1 MIQSLCGQAR
11 PSFAACKKLF
21 GIRRIAPSAKSP
33 GQCELEV
40 EQTVFATDRT
50 ETVSARTDFCGI

>member
-1 MIQSLCGQAR
+1 
-11 PSFAACKKLF
+11 LF